1 MVMLGH
7 GTAAGNVE
15 GARGLPGLPGLSGLD
30 VGLIGWTPTQAVLY
44 PRTDSAP
51 SASTPSASAK
61 ASNSANALTGSILGI
76 VTDSLHGAVLSEAV
90 VAVVQLPRRSALT
103 SAQGAFRIDSL
114 PPGRYTLEVSH
125 AVLDTIG
132 LRVLSDT
139 VVVRA
144 GETQTID
151 LSVPSA
157 STVIAS
163 VCTPLQRKLGPA
175 ALFGQVLDADTDQ
188 PVSGADVS
196 VAWLET
202 TVDAVRGV
210 VTGPRVRKAVTLE
223 DGTYRLCGLPFNIQA
238 TLQASRDSARTA
250 EVRFTTSDEPMN
262 VRYLRLGAPVRTVQ
276 VVDSAAVH
284 GEDVGRT
291 AKFPSATLLSGS
303 AVITGVVTNRGGVPI
318 SGARVT
324 VPGTTAMATAGT
336 DGRFTMSG
344 VPTGTQMVDVRQLGY
359 EPVQLSIDVRSRG
372 PNQLVARLG
381 TTTVPEL
388 TKVAVTA
395 KKKSELESTGFEKRR
410 AIGIGRYM
418 TEQDIEK
425 MQAPML
431 SDALRRMPG
440 LYVVGTG
447 ASMTMYNRRD
457 NGCVRYVID
466 QHPSDATEGVS
477 LDEVLRPDDV
487 LGIEYYQ
494 PSEVPEALNFSRN
507 EGCAILVIW
516 TRNAVKDRSAK

>member
-1 MVMLGH
+1 
-7 GTAAGNVE
+7 
-15 GARGLPGLPGLSGLD
+15 
-30 VGLIGWTPTQAVLY
+30 
-44 PRTDSAP
+44 
-51 SASTPSASAK
+51 
-61 ASNSANALTGSILGI
+61 
-76 VTDSLHGAVLSEAV
+76 
-90 VAVVQLPRRSALT
+90 
-103 SAQGAFRIDSL
+103 
-114 PPGRYTLEVSH
+114 
-125 AVLDTIG
+125 
-132 LRVLSDT
+132 
-139 VVVRA
+139 
-144 GETQTID
+144 
-151 LSVPSA
+151 
-157 STVIAS
+157 
-163 VCTPLQRKLGPA
+163 
-175 ALFGQVLDADTDQ
+175 LDADTDQ
-188 PVSGADVS
+188 PVSGAEVS

-250 EVRFTTSDEPMN
+250 EVRFTTSDEPMT

-276 VVDSAAVH
+276 VVDSAAARDGSGGH
-284 GEDVGRT
+284 N
-291 AKFPSATLLSGS
+291 AKLPSATLLSGP
-303 AVITGVVTNRGGVPI
+303 ATITGVVTNRGGVPI

-324 VPGTTAMATAGT
+324 VPGTTAMATAGA

-372 PNQLVARLG
+372 PNPLVARLG
-381 TTTVPEL
+381 ATTVPEL

-516 TRNAVKDRSAK
+516 TRSAVKDRSAKSGVANP